1 MDKEILKRAGAS
13 ELLQIPVRT
22 IDYLVSTGQ
31 IPFSRLGKRSVRF
44 SRTRLLEWFNEREG
58 VEYRKNDSRSEK

>member
-1 MDKEILKRAGAS
+1 MVDQILNRREVAEFLKM
-13 ELLQIPVRT
+13 PVRA

-44 SRTRLLEWFNEREG
+44 DKNRLLEWFNDREG
-58 VEYRKNDSRSEK
+58 IEYHKRAKK